1 MITIA
6 IANQKG
12 GVGKTASARELAA
25 ILASDGIRVLMVD
38 LDPQGSLSAA
48 CGLSAESID
57 GRSLADV
64 LGAAQPGRIPM
75 AAAVHKL
82 TDNLAIVPADIT
94 LATTELGLT
103 ARLGREMILRR
114 SLATIAESIDLVIL
128 DCPPSLGLLTVAGL
142 VAADGVIIPTQPQAA
157 DLRGVA
163 LFIDTI
169 KTIQAEMNP
178 GLDLLG
184 IIVTFY
190 DSRLNHHKQAI
201 DYINQSGFKIL
212 GQIGRSVR
220 MAESAGSG
228 QPLAAF
234 DPGNQLNTAYNLIA
248 EDVKLWLKK
257 IKTGRIR

>member
-1 MITIA
+1 MAMKTIA

-12 GVGKTASARELAA
+12 GVGKTATARELAA
-25 ILASDGIRVLMVD
+25 ILANDGLRVLMVD

-48 CGLSAESID
+48 CGLTAESIA
-57 GRSLADV
+57 GRNLADV
-64 LGAAQPGRIPM
+64 LGAALPGKMPM
-75 AAAVHKL
+75 TAAIHALGDHI
-82 TDNLAIVPADIT
+82 AIVPADIT
-94 LATTELGLT
+94 LASTELGLT
-103 ARLGREMILRR
+103 ARLGREMILKRAI
-114 SLATIAESIDLVIL
+114 ATITGYDLVIL
-128 DCPPSLGLLTVAGL
+128 DCAPSLGLLTVAGL

-163 LFIDTI
+163 LFTDTI

-178 GLDLLG
+178 GLDLIG

-201 DYINQSGFKIL
+201 EYISQSGLRIL

-228 QPLAAF
+228 QPLATF
-234 DPGNQLNTAYNLIA
+234 DPGNQLNAAYQIIA
-248 EDVKLWLKK
+248 EDVKLWLKAPGL
-257 IKTGRIR
+257 IH